1 MPDKITASATEAAAG
16 SAALPEILVFCPE
29 PEEAARYRELIL
41 ARHPGAPIA
50 SASSAE
56 QAEPYIDRAE
66 VLLGWK
72 VPAALLRRATRLR
85 WLHITGAGVE
95 NLVLGNAL
103 PQHVRLTRCDG
114 ALLAPRMIEY
124 VLGAIYARAQKFHLA
139 WTQQRQRV
147 WRPYMVDR
155 AEGCTLG
162 VAGLG
167 DIGEPIARRAV
178 ANGFKVIG
186 WRRSPKAVAGLDR
199 VFVGREQLKEFV
211 ALCDYLVLVL
221 PLTHATR
228 NLFDADILSAVKR
241 GCFLINVG
249 RGGVIV
255 EAALADALRAE
266 VLCAAML
273 DVFAE
278 EPLPT
283 DHPFWTLPNL
293 YLTPHVSGPI
303 VPGEVASFFLRNL
316 ERYRNGLA
324 LLREVDR
331 ASGY

>member
-1 MPDKITASATEAAAG
+1 M
-16 SAALPEILVFCPE
+16 SAALPELLVFCPE
-29 PEEAARYRELIL
+29 PEEAERYRALIL
-41 ARHPGAPIA
+41 ARHPGA
-50 SASSAE
+50 SVVGASSAE
-56 QAEPYIDRAE
+56 QAEPHIHRAE

-85 WLHITGAGVE
+85 WMHVTGAGVE
-95 NLVLGNAL
+95 DLVLGNAL
-103 PQHVRLTRCDG
+103 PEHVRLTRCDG

-124 VLGAIYARAQKFHLA
+124 VLGAIYARTQKFHLA
-139 WTQQRQRV
+139 WTQQRESV

-155 AEGCTLG
+155 AEGSMLG

-167 DIGEPIARRAV
+167 DIGEAIARRAV

-186 WRRSPKAVAGLDR
+186 WRRSPKAVPGLER

-221 PLTHATR
+221 PLTNATR
-228 NLFDADILSAVKR
+228 NMFDADILRAVKR

-255 EAALADALRAE
+255 EAALVDALRTEA
-266 VLCAAML
+266 LSGAML

-278 EPLPT
+278 EPLPAG
-283 DHPFWTLPNL
+283 HAFWTLPNL
-293 YLTPHVSGPI
+293 HLTPHVSGPI
-303 VPGEVASFFLRNL
+303 VPGEVASSFLRNL
-316 ERYRNGLA
+316 ELYRNGLP
-324 LLREVDR
+324 LLREVGR